1 MPTAQQK
8 EWKAA
13 CHEELE
19 SLRKRNIFKLTKL
32 PPGRKAIKNRWV
44 FDIKSDGQKKARLV
58 AKGFSQVEGID
69 YDKIFSPVVRFE
81 TVRMLF
87 ATAALENW
95 HISALDVKTAFLY
108 GKLDEEIYMEQPEG
122 FKVKG
127 QEDKVVRL
135 NRAIYG
141 LKQAAL
147 AWWKE
152 LDQSVKQLGFKR
164 LYADAGIF
172 VCRHKDGTIL
182 VMLAYVDDI
191 LFLGPDTSLL
201 QSKKKLFMER

>member
-1 MPTAQQK
+1 
-8 EWKAA
+8 
-13 CHEELE
+13 
-19 SLRKRNIFKLTKL
+19 
-32 PPGRKAIKNRWV
+32 
-44 FDIKSDGQKKARLV
+44 
-58 AKGFSQVEGID
+58 
-69 YDKIFSPVVRFE
+69 
-81 TVRMLF
+81 
-87 ATAALENW
+87 
-95 HISALDVKTAFLY
+95 
-108 GKLDEEIYMEQPEG
+108 MEQPEG

-135 NRAIYG
+135 NHAIYG

-152 LDQSVKQLGFKR
+152 LDQSVKQLCFKR
-164 LYADAGIF
+164 LYADASIF